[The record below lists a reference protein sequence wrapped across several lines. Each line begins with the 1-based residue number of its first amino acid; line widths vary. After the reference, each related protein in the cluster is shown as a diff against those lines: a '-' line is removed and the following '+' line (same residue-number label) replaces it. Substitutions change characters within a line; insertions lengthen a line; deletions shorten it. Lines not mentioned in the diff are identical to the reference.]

1 MDKIL
6 KKNKY
11 YSPYKLFDVEKRSRS
26 QIALAR
32 RPNLALNSS
41 LLNTKNKLDFYNYS
55 KKLKST
61 ILSSKIFTQYM
72 NDYFGLTQDFCFKSP
87 SNSFYPKQK
96 NFHLIPSSERRNL
109 SVDENK
115 SSVDYTRNSVIE
127 KPYGYKYKKTK
138 IIINNTRNIPHSAIE
153 KSGSKLFLSF
163 IDRKDYTKILMQTF
177 GLKNI
182 DINNS
187 KNVIKDNFDYLQ
199 NNLKDLYSLENFI
212 SEKEFE
218 FKIRN
223 NYKNENM
230 IFNMKITSI
239 CLNFYEITETKENNK
254 NKIINKNKLY
264 LPFKL
269 LPLFYYLNYSD
280 FKNFLSEILYY
291 DIKKDSMDIE
301 LYKFKEIIKKY
312 ARYVKYNF
320 SKKDFKYINNISFNK
335 NEFVFQRNYYWIINT
350 NDESIKKPIYK
361 LKITF
366 PKIIFENNSQKIK
379 IIHHLNKNVL
389 LQVLKKNFMNWE
401 KLVLFYLFS
410 NKQFRYIINNILIG
424 GNKYEKSTIKLNENI
439 LNIINRDEN
448 KVSKNFEFFLTEAIK
463 KESYYYIFTPNIIL
477 TLSGDK
483 KKIYQKVKLNLLD
496 CKKLYEISKY
506 WGVIDTLLRCM
517 YKDEATNK
525 IDFKINILNNLP
537 KTIYK
542 TIQSRI
548 NHKDDLYKDG
558 DERNNFIEY
567 KVKNLELLVTDCS
580 LKIIN
585 ITINEKIYLYYKIP
599 KELFHTILTRNDNLQ
614 IIKSIQKNFNE
625 IINNE
630 NEINILEKEEIMMEK
645 AEQDGINKTGKKYA
659 FRSLKSKPNKTLNRM
674 KTQSTK
680 IRTENSNM
688 LRNGNLRT
696 FTKKF
701 ITLRKNKNEENN
713 SDNRKIKINRF
724 LESKDDIK
732 EVNENYE
739 KLNDY
744 NNNDESHP
752 ILRKNI
758 NEDIKENFSDIN
770 SVEKLKKFKFSR
782 KFTIDFRKK
791 NA

>member
-1 MDKIL
+1 M
-6 KKNKY
+6 
-11 YSPYKLFDVEKRSRS
+11 S
-26 QIALAR
+26 
-32 RPNLALNSS
+32 
-41 LLNTKNKLDFYNYS
+41 
-55 KKLKST
+55 
-61 ILSSKIFTQYM
+61 
-72 NDYFGLTQDFCFKSP
+72 
-87 SNSFYPKQK
+87 
-96 NFHLIPSSERRNL
+96 
-109 SVDENK
+109 
-115 SSVDYTRNSVIE
+115 
-127 KPYGYKYKKTK
+127 
-138 IIINNTRNIPHSAIE
+138 
-153 KSGSKLFLSF
+153 
-163 IDRKDYTKILMQTF
+163 
-177 GLKNI
+177 
-182 DINNS
+182 
-187 KNVIKDNFDYLQ
+187 
-199 NNLKDLYSLENFI
+199 
-212 SEKEFE
+212 
-218 FKIRN
+218 
-223 NYKNENM
+223 
-230 IFNMKITSI
+230 
-239 CLNFYEITETKENNK
+239 
-254 NKIINKNKLY
+254 
-264 LPFKL
+264 
-269 LPLFYYLNYSD
+269 
-280 FKNFLSEILYY
+280 
-291 DIKKDSMDIE
+291 
-301 LYKFKEIIKKY
+301 
-312 ARYVKYNF
+312 
-320 SKKDFKYINNISFNK
+320 
-335 NEFVFQRNYYWIINT
+335 
-350 NDESIKKPIYK
+350 
-361 LKITF
+361 
-366 PKIIFENNSQKIK
+366 
-379 IIHHLNKNVL
+379 
-389 LQVLKKNFMNWE
+389 
-401 KLVLFYLFS
+401 
-410 NKQFRYIINNILIG
+410 
-424 GNKYEKSTIKLNENI
+424 
-439 LNIINRDEN
+439 
-448 KVSKNFEFFLTEAIK
+448 
-463 KESYYYIFTPNIIL
+463 
-477 TLSGDK
+477 
-483 KKIYQKVKLNLLD
+483 
-496 CKKLYEISKY
+496 
-506 WGVIDTLLRCM
+506 
-517 YKDEATNK
+517 
-525 IDFKINILNNLP
+525 

-770 SVEKLKKFKFSR
+770 SGEKLKKFKFSR